1 MTLKRLKCL
10 TTYWLNEFWVLKS
23 IDKVRDEILNL
34 EMNTGKRLILEKTEI
49 GFMLEKIEM
58 KYSKSH
64 LLE

>member
-1 MTLKRLKCL
+1 M
-10 TTYWLNEFWVLKS
+10 KS